1 MARSRITAAA
11 LGMSVVGA
19 ATLTLAAPLAAKAAP
34 SPSSVTVHVGDGGS
48 NQATVSG
55 GPVSGQGD
63 NGLGQPLNPCP
74 PGACESFTID
84 VVAPAGYTVTNQVA
98 LTVSTATTTP
108 VPPNPQAGTID
119 TYLED
124 AAGNILGADTG
135 SQNPS
140 VAGSGDVQPGTYTLL
155 VAGSTGADNS
165 YVATVTA
172 TSSPRPAPIRLTG
185 GAPITFGVPAPVDPI
200 HGVGEPD
207 IAVSR
212 AGDVFVSG
220 PAGTGEQRSLWWSS
234 VDGGNT
240 YRVIEPIAEA
250 ANPVVS
256 TPNLPG
262 GGDTDIAFDNQ
273 TPQKQYFS
281 DLTALTSIRQVTTAN
296 EGASESQTQNE
307 PGTGEVDRQWF
318 AVYDPP
324 AGVTST
330 SPAKGTH
337 PIIYQEYNGVHW
349 ERSTDGLN
357 FTSASPS
364 SPFGPDGYPSIDQV
378 TGDVFQANY
387 SGSTIK
393 LNIGK
398 PNDAAGDL
406 TFLDDSGQPGLITV
420 ATGVD
425 NSGDVANF
433 VASSM
438 DSARNLYVVWV
449 ARDSSDPTKRQA
461 FVAAAPADNATPYSQ
476 DPAHVPACS
485 VDCWNHWT
493 APVQVSDG
501 QAATGDA
508 VNIFPWIKAGGPGR
522 ADAVWYGDQAKID
535 PSATCTPFAAGC
547 HVWNVFMDQTI
558 FPTTGTGAI
567 TGAAPTTNL
576 VKVTPHPMDYE
587 DVCLSGTGCIEGQGN
602 RNLADFFQVN
612 IDGSGAAEI
621 VYDDMSNNL
630 IQAGSNNA
638 ADHAGLP
645 LPTVIRQNGGPGL
658 HGTAV
663 SGPSTAP
670 TSGLSDAHGDA
681 LYPVV
686 GGTNVPAMDLTNV
699 SLSLDTTGTLTAT
712 LKVADLTQLSSVPTT
727 MSGGTLQQFLV
738 RWEMNHTLYY
748 AEATF
753 AGSMTGAQFS
763 AGQTSSVDLCSVSA
777 CRPLVAVYGESANA
791 AAGQATESGTA
802 TCPSS
807 PSATN
812 PCTITITVNGADVG
826 APTSTSLLEEVGG
839 YAYASSHPQSGTTN
853 AEAEVDNVPLEIDGV
868 CCFNFQANS
877 PSANV
882 PEFPWTPG
890 ALGLTALLTGVALAR
905 RRRRGVRSTA
915 EV

>member
-11 LGMSVVGA
+11 LGMAMVGA
-19 ATLTLAAPLAAKAAP
+19 TTLTLGAPIAASAAP
-34 SPSSVTVHVGDGGS
+34 SPASVTVHAGGGGAS
-48 NQATVSG
+48 TATVSG
-55 GPVSGQGD
+55 GPVFGQGD

-84 VVAPAGYTVTNQVA
+84 LVAPAGFTAANQIA
-98 LTVSTATTTP
+98 LSVSTATTTP
-108 VPPNPQAGTID
+108 VPSNPQAGTID

-135 SQNPS
+135 SHNPS
-140 VAGSGDVQPGTYTLL
+140 VAANGDVQPGTYTLL
-155 VAGSTGADNS
+155 VAGSTGADNN
-165 YVATVTA
+165 YVATVSA
-172 TSSPRPAPIRLTG
+172 TSSARPASIQLTG

-234 VDGGNT
+234 VDGGST
-240 YRVIEPIAEA
+240 YRVVEPISAA

-281 DLTALTSIRQVTTAN
+281 DLTALTSIRQATTSN

-330 SPAKGTH
+330 SPAKATH
-337 PIIYQEYNGVHW
+337 PIIYQEYNGIHW
-349 ERSTDGLN
+349 ERSTDGQA
-357 FTSASPS
+357 FASASNS

-420 ATGVD
+420 ASGVD
-425 NSGDVANF
+425 NTGDVANF
-433 VASSM
+433 VSSSM

-449 ARDSSDPTKRQA
+449 ARDSGDASKRQT
-461 FVAAAPADNATPYSQ
+461 FVAAAPADNPVPYSQ
-476 DPAHVPACS
+476 NPAHVPACS
-485 VDCWNHWT
+485 TDCWNHWT
-493 APVQVSDG
+493 VPVQVSDG
-501 QAATGDA
+501 QASTGDA
-508 VNIFPWIKAGGPGR
+508 VNIFPWIKAGGPGH

-535 PSATCTPFAAGC
+535 PSATCTPLAAGC
-547 HVWNVFMDQTI
+547 HVWNVFMDQTT
-558 FPTTGTGAI
+558 FPTDGTGAI
-567 TGAAPTTNL
+567 TGAAPATNL

-587 DVCLSGTGCIEGQGN
+587 DVCLSGTGCVEGQGN
-602 RNLADFFQVN
+602 RNLADFFEVN
-612 IDGSGAAEI
+612 IDHSGAAQI

-630 IQAGSNNA
+630 IQAGTNNA

-645 LPTVIRQNGGPGL
+645 LPTVIRQNAGPGL
-658 HGTAV
+658 WGSNVT
-663 SGPSTAP
+663 GPSAAP
-670 TSGLSDAHGDA
+670 TSGLNDASGDA
-681 LYPVV
+681 LFPVV

-699 SLSLDTTGTLTAT
+699 SLSLDAAGTLTAT
-712 LKVADLTQLSSVPTT
+712 LKVADLTQLSSVPSTVT
-727 MSGGTLQQFLV
+727 GGSLQQFLV
-738 RWEMNHTLYY
+738 RWEMNNTLYY

-753 AGSMTGAQFS
+753 AGTTSGAQFS
-763 AGQTSSVDLCSVSA
+763 AGKTNTVDLCSVSA
-777 CRPLVAVYGESANA
+777 CRPLVAVYGELPNTV
-791 AAGQATESGTA
+791 AGQAAETGTA
-802 TCPSS
+802 TCPAS

-826 APTSTSLLEEVGG
+826 APTSASLLEEVGG

-853 AEAEVDNVPLEIDGV
+853 AQAEVDNVPLEVDGV
-868 CCFNFQANS
+868 CCFNFRANS
-877 PSANV
+877 PSTNV
-882 PEFPWTPG
+882 PEFPWMPAGLGVG
-890 ALGLTALLTGVALAR
+890 AFLVGFAVLR
-905 RRRRGVRSTA
+905 RRPRWDAAG
-915 EV
+915 